1 MELKNF
7 INSREIALYIK
18 NLPPQTTIDEALF
31 PITKQLST
39 EIEIAKGSK
48 KKPVALRMSTFNSA
62 AKVRALKADVSIE
75 KKEMPF
81 FKEAIGIDEN
91 DRRQLII
98 YQTANKQNLVESLI
112 KTVFENYANLVDGAG
127 VQMTRMRAQLMQKGE
142 IELITKDGDVVVDY
156 DIPANHKEALT
167 GSAMWS
173 DPKADIV
180 GDIKRWQKVFVDE
193 GSEKPIRMLLTE
205 KTFGYIT
212 QNEAITND
220 LKTRNFGDI
229 ILTDDDY
236 ISFLNKK
243 LDLEVGLLNGTF
255 LNEEEKTMSYY
266 EDNLVSLIPKGSI
279 GKTIFGTTPEEFD
292 SQYGSGKLDTQV
304 VKTGIAITT
313 MVKED
318 PVAVD
323 TKVSMVG
330 IPSFERADDCFFAT
344 VAS

>member
-7 INSREIALYIK
+7 INSKEIALYIK

-48 KKPVALRMSTFNSA
+48 KKPVALRMSTFNSV

-98 YQTANKQNLVESLI
+98 YQTANNQNLVESLI

-156 DIPANHKEALT
+156 DIPANHKEVLT

-173 DPKADIV
+173 DPKADVV
-180 GDIKRWQKVFVDE
+180 GDIKRWQKVFVDK
-193 GSEKPIRMLLTE
+193 GSEKPTRMLLTE

-212 QNEAITND
+212 QNEAITKD
-220 LKTRNFGDI
+220 LKTRSFGDI

-236 ISFLNKK
+236 ISFLKKK
-243 LDLEVGLLNGTF
+243 LDLEIGLLNGTF

-266 EDNLVSLIPKGSI
+266 EDNLVSLIPKGAI

>member
-98 YQTANKQNLVESLI
+98 YQTANNQNLVESLI

-156 DIPANHKEALT
+156 DIPANHKEVLT

-173 DPKADIV
+173 DPKADVV
-180 GDIKRWQKVFVDE
+180 GDIKRWQ
-193 GSEKPIRMLLTE
+193 
-205 KTFGYIT
+205 
-212 QNEAITND
+212 
-220 LKTRNFGDI
+220 
-229 ILTDDDY
+229 
-236 ISFLNKK
+236 
-243 LDLEVGLLNGTF
+243 
-255 LNEEEKTMSYY
+255 
-266 EDNLVSLIPKGSI
+266 
-279 GKTIFGTTPEEFD
+279 
-292 SQYGSGKLDTQV
+292 
-304 VKTGIAITT
+304 
-313 MVKED
+313 
-318 PVAVD
+318 
-323 TKVSMVG
+323 
-330 IPSFERADDCFFAT
+330 
-344 VAS
+344 